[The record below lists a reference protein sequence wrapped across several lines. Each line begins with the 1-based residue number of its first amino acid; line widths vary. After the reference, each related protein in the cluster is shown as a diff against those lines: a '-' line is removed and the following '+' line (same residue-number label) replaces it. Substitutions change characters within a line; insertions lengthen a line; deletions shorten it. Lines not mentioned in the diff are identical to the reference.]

1 MVVLFKKIGNQL
13 FYKKFFLMQL
23 FDRNVVFKDW
33 NSLKQEHNLL
43 NILYFQRMQLISSIP
58 SGKILNKITISI
70 LLRQPS
76 IVLFKTQEYLRFKI

>member
-1 MVVLFKKIGNQL
+1 
-13 FYKKFFLMQL
+13 MQL
-23 FDRNVVFKDW
+23 FDSNDVFKDR
-33 NSLKQEHNLL
+33 NTLKQEHNLL